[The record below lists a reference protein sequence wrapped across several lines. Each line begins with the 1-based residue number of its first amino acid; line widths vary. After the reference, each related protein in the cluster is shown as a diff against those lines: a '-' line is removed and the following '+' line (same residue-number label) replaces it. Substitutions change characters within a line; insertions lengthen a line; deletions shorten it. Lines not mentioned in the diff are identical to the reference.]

1 MYRKIKNI
9 FFLIIFFNFVFLV
22 TKYYFS
28 EQNVIFTNKSRSS
41 YLSALNDDKNNLPV
55 LENDT
60 SNIIV
65 YINDLLFN
73 SYLEIR
79 KLPYAKL
86 LFEQTF
92 LFIISF
98 TSIGSLSKET
108 VAPNSD
114 FATFFIR
121 VEANSLKRTIPPGK
135 CQPGP

>member
-9 FFLIIFFNFVFLV
+9 FFLIIFFNFVFFV

-65 YINDLLFN
+65 YINDLDDL
-73 SYLEIR
+73 
-79 KLPYAKL
+79 KKK
-86 LFEQTF
+86 
-92 LFIISF
+92 
-98 TSIGSLSKET
+98 KEKM
-108 VAPNSD
+108 V
-114 FATFFIR
+114 
-121 VEANSLKRTIPPGK
+121 LGK
-135 CQPGP
+135 INI